1 MSDGPQR
8 VVVEPQRIAVFDVDR
23 TLIIGTSAEE
33 ELIHLLRRMKII
45 SIGHVTKNFAAMA
58 RQIPHGFV
66 QVVKQKSVYLKDMEV
81 SLIRRLFEELY
92 ENDLQKRLSKQMLEQ
107 MERLR
112 EEGFKIWLLSGTL
125 DFIVDHMIEKLQTDG
140 GIGSPLE
147 ITDGRFTGQIA
158 GIHPYY
164 HEKVRALKETFRGC
178 DIDYRNSW
186 SFGDSWADIPQLTL
200 FGTPVAVNPGWR
212 LRLEA
217 KRRGWRIVEER
228 L

>member
-1 MSDGPQR
+1 
-8 VVVEPQRIAVFDVDR
+8 VFDVDR

-45 SIGHVTKNFAAMA
+45 NIGHVIKNFAAMA

-66 QVVKQKSVYLKDMEV
+66 RVVKQKSLYLKHMEV
-81 SLIRRLFEELY
+81 DLIRRLFLELY
-92 ENDLQKRLSKQMLEQ
+92 ENDLQKRLSRQMLET

-112 EEGFKIWLLSGTL
+112 EAGYEIWLLSGTL
-125 DFIVDHMIEKLQTDG
+125 DFIVDHMKKELRTDG

-147 ITDGRFTGQIA
+147 ISEGRFTGQIA

-164 HEKVRALKETFRGC
+164 HEKVRVLKETFRGRN
-178 DIDYRNSW
+178 IDYARSC
-186 SFGDSWADIPQLTL
+186 SFGDSWADIPQLKL

-217 KRRGWRIVEER
+217 RRRGWKIVEER